1 MPRSP
6 VLFTHTIGAAPAP
19 LKASRLIA
27 DVDVVA
33 PSGNSAAVTLTAG
46 DGSVTLEQGEGCVF
60 IGCDLNTITVSGT
73 ENDTLKVRG
82 NTSRLG

>member
-6 VLFTHTIGAAPAP
+6 VLFTHTIGDAPAP
-19 LKASRLIA
+19 LAASRLIA

-33 PSGNSAAVTLTAG
+33 PSGNSGAVTLEA
-46 DGSVTLEQGEGCVF
+46 DSGSTTLAAGEGCVF
-60 IGCDLNTITVSGT
+60 IGCNLADIAVSGT
-73 ENDTLKVRG
+73 TNDVLKVRG